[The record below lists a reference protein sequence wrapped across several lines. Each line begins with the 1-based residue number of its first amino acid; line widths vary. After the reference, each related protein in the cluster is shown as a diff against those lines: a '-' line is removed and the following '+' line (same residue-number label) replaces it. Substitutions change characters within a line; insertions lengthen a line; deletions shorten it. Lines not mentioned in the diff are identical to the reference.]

1 MSHYQ
6 AARAAFKAAL
16 GPRSRPAE
24 LRRLALVERGET
36 FLAEGKKAMARK
48 DFERVL
54 AGDANYP
61 GLQAHLASVESD

>member
-6 AARAAFKAAL
+6 GSLAQRSAL

-48 DFERVL
+48 DFERVRR
-54 AGDANYP
+54 AAPTTPD
-61 GLQAHLASVESD
+61 SKRT